1 MSFDIEKY
9 KRLFLTESKEHLEN
23 ITKIL
28 DKSKLSL
35 EEEEI
40 NTLFREAHSLKGMAA
55 AMGYQHISDLA
66 HSMENIMQEVR
77 TGKQPFDEKVK
88 DMLISSNDTL
98 WKMVEE
104 IEAGKKEEVVR
115 RENEDDKKATKVLQV
130 NQMPGEPLLLEI
142 SFAENVPSVFAR
154 AFLVYK
160 NVESFGIINSSM
172 PSIDDIKKGSL
183 PENTLKIELIPS
195 RPIDPLMTYLSK
207 IREISSINCVAAK
220 PQELKQSSQPYEEQK
235 EQKTEDRLVLP
246 QSVKVDIGFLDNFV
260 NITGELLT
268 IKSRIRETTQH
279 IQDIEISN
287 ALNQME
293 ILLKDMQEKVMR
305 LRLMPLEMIFSR
317 VPRWVRDIS
326 KKLNKKI
333 DVEISGELIEL
344 DRAVVEALFDP
355 MLHIIRNSVDH
366 GIELPEERER
376 LGKPPKGKIVVKA
389 EKEREN
395 IVVTISD
402 DGKGINADR
411 VYEKAKKSGKFSEE
425 FLQSLKTRQ
434 DKLYL
439 VAYPGIT
446 TKEEVTD
453 LSGRGVGL
461 DVVKSTIESF
471 GGSFSIDSVEGE
483 GTSIKLT
490 LPSSISIVN
499 VLLFSLGEYLFGTPV
514 DKIIRI
520 LKVKKDEIEKLGE
533 SSYALLY
540 NDEHIP
546 LYFLHDS
553 FKISKAENKNE
564 YSVILVPVKGVVT
577 AVIVDEFKGHKE
589 VYLRPLN
596 PPLSFVPGFYSSTIL
611 GDGNPAVIIDIQ
623 GVKF

>member
-1 MSFDIEKY
+1 
-9 KRLFLTESKEHLEN
+9 
-23 ITKIL
+23 
-28 DKSKLSL
+28 
-35 EEEEI
+35 
-40 NTLFREAHSLKGMAA
+40 
-55 AMGYQHISDLA
+55 
-66 HSMENIMQEVR
+66 MENIMQEVR

-160 NVESFGIINSSM
+160 NVESFGTINSSM

-195 RPIDPLMTYLSK
+195 KPIDPLMTYLSK

-366 GIELPEERER
+366 GIELPEERES

-499 VLLFSLGEYLFGTPV
+499 VLLFSLGQYLFGTPV

-577 AVIVDEFKGHKE
+577 AVVVDEFKGHKE